1 MQSGSFA
8 SMRYDPRNAQ
18 RLTRPAVTMGHAVF
32 GVGLL
37 ALLASPLTGA
47 ANAGPD
53 RAELQA
59 SCWAPAALR
68 GKAAE
73 KASVYRRA
81 AIDHRALRASAPKT
95 VHPLPDRLRG
105 AIRRV
110 KLPKGQKLIALTFD
124 LCETAGLV
132 YGYDGPIVDYLR
144 KNKVR
149 TTFFASGKWLM
160 THEERSQQ
168 LLADPLFEVANHG
181 WTHRDMRRVGGK
193 TLHDEIALAQSA
205 YALTRQSL
213 AARACIKD
221 NGHTVAAVPAAMQ
234 LFRFPYG
241 TCNARALDA
250 VAKAGLPAI
259 QWDVVTGDPMR
270 GRSARAIASTVLRGV
285 RPGSI
290 IIAHANGRGWNTA
303 KALPLI
309 VPKLRAQGYRFVT
322 VSELLAAGEPEI
334 ASTCYTWRPGDQRA
348 LPLSRTANKKAAKR
362 RRNARPLTFETSD

>member
-1 MQSGSFA
+1 MTAHLHRWFLA
-8 SMRYDPRNAQ
+8 VAIILMLTPINA
-18 RLTRPAVTMGHAVF
+18 LH
-32 GVGLL
+32 
-37 ALLASPLTGA
+37 ASPELSQ
-47 ANAGPD
+47 
-53 RAELQA
+53 LQA
-59 SCWAPAALR
+59 RCWAPASLAGR
-68 GKAAE
+68 ASE
-73 KASVYRRA
+73 KASVRRRISLDVA
-81 AIDHRALRASAPKT
+81 ALRGAAPTSVK
-95 VHPLPDRLRG
+95 PLPKNLHG

-110 KLPKGQKLIALTFD
+110 KLPPGKKLIAITFD
-124 LCETAGLV
+124 LCETSGLV

-149 TTFFASGKWLM
+149 TTFFASGKWLA
-160 THEERSQQ
+160 THDERGQQ
-168 LLADPLFEVANHG
+168 LVSDPLFEVANHG

-205 YALTRQSL
+205 YRLARQSL
-213 AARACIKD
+213 ASRSCVREHPDALAQ
-221 NGHTVAAVPAAMQ
+221 VPKEMR

-241 TCNARALDA
+241 TCNAQALKA

-270 GRSARAIASTVLRGV
+270 GRSAKAIASTVLRGV

-309 VPKLRAQGYRFVT
+309 IPKLRAKGYRFVT

-334 ASTCYTWRPGDQRA
+334 ATTCYTWSPGDQKAVPLAQAARA
-348 LPLSRTANKKAAKR
+348 KAAKR
-362 RRNARPLTFETSD
+362 RRNVKPLTFETSD